1 MPNLDQARHPIGVV
15 AERTGLTPDVLRV
28 WERRYS
34 VVEPGRSEG
43 GQRIYSDADI
53 ERLSLLHRA
62 TQGGHG
68 ISHVAS
74 LSNKRLETLVRD
86 IEAAKGRPASQ
97 ATSSTQPHP
106 AVEEALE
113 RTKALDPGAL
123 EVLLKRNVARYG
135 IITFIDSIAAP
146 FLRAVG
152 DRWHAGQLTVSQEHL
167 ATAVVQRVVTDTAPL
182 LTGADGNP
190 TIVIGTLEGE
200 RHANGAL
207 MAAATAAS
215 EGWRVIYLGADLP
228 VSEIAETATRTRA
241 RAIGLSIVLVERK
254 APIIAELRQLV
265 KVITPGTEIFLGGA
279 GSSELHA
286 PLRTSGVVFIESMTE
301 LRTKLAAVQKVKL
314 VPFSDST
321 NP

>member
-1 MPNLDQARHPIGVV
+1 MPTVDQARHPIGVV

-34 VVEPGRSEG
+34 VVEPGRSAG
-43 GQRIYSDADI
+43 GQRVYSDADI
-53 ERLSLLHRA
+53 QRLSLLNRA

-74 LSNKRLETLVRD
+74 LSNKRLEELVRG
-86 IEAAKGRPASQ
+86 IEAAKGRPARDG
-97 ATSSTQPHP
+97 SSSAERHA
-106 AVEEALE
+106 AVEEALSLTE
-113 RTKALDPGAL
+113 ALDPAGL

-152 DRWHAGQLTVSQEHL
+152 DRWHAGKLSVSQEHL

-182 LTGADGNP
+182 LTGADGHP
-190 TIVIGTLEGE
+190 TIVIATLEGE

-228 VSEIAETATRTRA
+228 AREIAETATRTRA
-241 RAIGLSIVLVERK
+241 RAVGVSIVLAEKK
-254 APIIAELRQLV
+254 ARAVADFKELAKSV
-265 KVITPGTEIFLGGA
+265 SPGTTILIGGT
-279 GSSELHA
+279 GS
-286 PLRTSGVVFIESMTE
+286 TE
-301 LRTKLAAVQKVKL
+301 LRSSLRDTGVIFVESMEEMRTRLAAID
-314 VPFSDST
+314 PS
-321 NP
+321 